1 LLHGDDARGYLRRAP
16 PNAQATQQVIT
27 LVTRR
32 TVSGIRLAT
41 GMFLVLAVVLGGLAA
56 AGTWRSSRSGISV
69 TRTPAA
75 VPVNAGNLGA
85 SRRTASLPPAA
96 RGPVSALLGNRTPAY
111 RVSGLRARNA
121 AQRLLAKFVTG
132 GATVTSGDAH
142 VAFRLTGYG
151 RSGSLVRV
159 TPARPRASAN
169 RVDYRHRGIDE
180 WYLNG
185 PLGLEQGFDVSR
197 PPLGGHGALT
207 LSLAISSDL
216 HPRLQRSAL
225 MLDGP
230 HGALRYSGLM
240 SVDRD
245 GRALHSWL
253 TLHGTTLA
261 IHVDDRGARY
271 PLRVDPFIQ
280 QAELT
285 LGDGAANDL
294 FAAVTISGDA
304 LVVGAPGRSVAGR
317 SGQGA
322 VYVFVKPNSGWAQA
336 APTAQLTASD
346 GVAGDGLGGAV
357 AISGDTIVA
366 GAGNHAVGGNESRGA
381 AYVFVKPA
389 SGWRNATQTAELT
402 ASDGADGDGFGES
415 VAVAGDTIA
424 VGPTQHQIG
433 MNFRQ
438 GEAYVFVKP
447 AAGWANANES
457 TRLRASDGVAEDGLG
472 RSVAISGDTVALGAA
487 GHQVGVNESQGAA
500 YLYLKPDT
508 GWGTDG
514 AIDDQSVE
522 LTTTDG
528 AANDLFG
535 SAVATTGTI
544 VAVGAPGHQ
553 VGLTHRGAAYVFVKP
568 LFGWPVATTQTAE
581 LTATDGATN
590 DQLGLT
596 LAASDDTVVV
606 GSPLHQVGAH
616 EGQGALY
623 VFAKPGATW
632 TDESQTAELTAA
644 DGAAGDLLGVSEGV
658 SGSVAVAGSAHGL
671 SANLHQGAAYVF
683 GLQPT
688 ITTTAPADGTS
699 VRQGQ
704 AIPAAYACTA
714 PTGATITACTGTS
727 GVGAPID
734 TATAGAHTFTVN
746 AVDSDGVTAARTVT
760 YTVVPKSTADGS
772 RRPKPQPTRITPTI
786 TALRQATS
794 VWREGSR
801 LAQISAKARRRPRPP
816 VGTTF
821 TFTLNEPARVL
832 LRFTH
837 QVPGRK
843 LRNGCLAPTRK
854 TAHVSRCTR
863 TIVAGTVRLTAHRGT
878 NHVRFQGHVSRTR
891 KLRPGRYTLTVTAT
905 DASRRSTTA
914 RPLRFK
920 IVP

>member
-1 LLHGDDARGYLRRAP
+1 MLDGDDARGYLRRTPQRPGHAP
-16 PNAQATQQVIT
+16 GHNT
-27 LVTRR
+27 VTRR
-32 TVSGIRLAT
+32 TVCGIRVAT
-41 GMFLVLAVVLGGLAA
+41 GTFLVLAVVLGGLAA
-56 AGTWRSSRSGISV
+56 AVTWRSSRSGISV
-69 TRTPAA
+69 TRTPTA
-75 VPVNAGNLGA
+75 VPVNAVSSGA
-85 SRRTASLPPAA
+85 SRRTAFLPPAA

-132 GATVTSGDAH
+132 GPTVTSGDAH

-207 LSLAISSDL
+207 LSLALSSDL
-216 HPRLQRSAL
+216 HAHLQRSVL
-225 MLDGP
+225 MLDGL

-253 TLHGTTLA
+253 TLHGTTLT
-261 IHVDDRGARY
+261 IHVADRGARY

-285 LGDGAANDL
+285 LADGAANDL
-294 FAAVTISGDA
+294 FAAVTISGDTI
-304 LVVGAPGRSVAGR
+304 VVGAPGRSVAGH

-457 TRLRASDGVAEDGLG
+457 TRLRASDGVANDGLG
-472 RSVAISGDTVALGAA
+472 RSVAISGDTVVLGAA
-487 GHQVGVNESQGAA
+487 GHEVGTNESQGAA
-500 YLYLKPDT
+500 YLYLKPET

-514 AIDDQSVE
+514 AIDDQTVE

-528 AANDLFG
+528 AANDEFG
-535 SAVATTGTI
+535 SAVATTGAI

-596 LAASDDTVVV
+596 LAASDDAVVV

-623 VFAKPGATW
+623 MFAKPGATW
-632 TDESQTAELTAA
+632 TDESQTAELTAT
-644 DGAAGDLLGVSEGV
+644 DGAAGDVLGVSEGV
-658 SGSVAVAGSAHGL
+658 SGSVAVAGSAHG
-671 SANLHQGAAYVF
+671 SGANLHQGAAYVF

-688 ITTTAPADGTS
+688 ITTTAPPDGT
-699 VRQGQ
+699 
-704 AIPAAYACTA
+704 
-714 PTGATITACTGTS
+714 
-727 GVGAPID
+727 
-734 TATAGAHTFTVN
+734 
-746 AVDSDGVTAARTVT
+746 
-760 YTVVPKSTADGS
+760 PKSTADGS
-772 RRPKPQPTRITPTI
+772 RQPKPQPARITPSI
-786 TALRQATS
+786 TALRQAST

-843 LRNGCLAPTRK
+843 LRNDCLAPTRK
-854 TAHVSRCTR
+854 TAHVSHCTR
-863 TIVAGTVRLTAHRGT
+863 TTVAGTVRLTAHRGT

-891 KLRPGRYTLTVTAT
+891 RLRPGRYALTVTAT
-905 DASRRSTTA
+905 DASGRSATA